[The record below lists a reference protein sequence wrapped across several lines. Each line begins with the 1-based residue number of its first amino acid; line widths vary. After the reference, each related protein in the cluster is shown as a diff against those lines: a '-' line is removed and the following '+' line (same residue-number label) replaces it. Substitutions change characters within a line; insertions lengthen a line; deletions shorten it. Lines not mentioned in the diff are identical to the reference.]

1 MKRRL
6 AYTLALLFVMVWL
19 ALPATLR
26 AADAPAPGPHRLALP
41 APTLR
46 LDGDS
51 LAVPMESWQGR
62 SVVRVIVD
70 GRGPF
75 PFVLDTGA
83 GGSVITKALAD
94 SLRLPVEGEA
104 QVGSPLGGKPLPAK
118 IVRVDRFVIGKTLEA
133 SFSCLATDLPLPGP
147 QPLWGVLSALQ
158 LPGLLVTWDFA
169 HRRIVFRR
177 GSLPAPDDRQV
188 FSYETDPLPTVP
200 IEIAGRRFCVHVD
213 TGSARGLMLPAAMQD
228 SLPLAGP
235 PVGGRVARTLDRE
248 MKVLDARL
256 AGKVVMAGREFTDLE
271 LELNPA
277 ARTGNVGDGMLRDFE
292 VTLDAQHKRIRLR
305 PTVPRGA
312 SGRGG
317 APQPADPDTT
327 R

>member
-1 MKRRL
+1 MKRRI
-6 AYTLALLFVMVWL
+6 ASTLAILFASL
-19 ALPATLR
+19 ALPAALP
-26 AADAPAPGPHRLALP
+26 AADAPSPGPHRMALP

-51 LAVPMESWQGR
+51 LVVPMESWQGR
-62 SVVRVIVD
+62 SVVQVTIN

-118 IVRVDRFVIGKTLEA
+118 IVRIERLAIGKTLEV
-133 SFSCLATDLPLPGP
+133 SFSCVAAEMPMPGP
-147 QPLWGVLSALQ
+147 QALWGVLSANQ

-169 HRRIVFRR
+169 QRRIGFRR
-177 GSLPAPDDRQV
+177 GALPAPDERRV
-188 FSYETDPLPTVP
+188 FSYATDPLPTVP
-200 IEIAGRRFCVHVD
+200 IEIAGRRLRVHVD
-213 TGSARGLMLPAAMQD
+213 TGSAGGLMLPATLRD

-235 PVGGRVARTLDRE
+235 PVEGRVARTVDRE
-248 MKVLDARL
+248 LKVLDARL
-256 AGKVVMAGREFTDLE
+256 TGKVVLAGREFTGLE

-277 ARTGNVGDGMLRDFE
+277 ARTGNVGSRMLKDFE
-292 VTLDAQHKRIRLR
+292 VTLDARQQLIRLR
-305 PTVPRGA
+305 PV
-312 SGRGG
+312 G
-317 APQPADPDTT
+317 AP
-327 R
+327 